1 MSEYPFGTRPD
12 RIPEES
18 WESLVVSQTAEQ
30 ALEQSKLQPSIDVV
44 GPNMGHFAILLVLTA
59 ALDFGA
65 QFVSLLLVHALHL
78 YGHHTVRA
86 YAQIVQDD
94 ARWLVPTEALG
105 YLLVLTAAVPVFR
118 WLWQRGF
125 AAGVHW
131 NGRVALRGFGKFLAI
146 GFGCGIGIG
155 MLGNLL
161 PMPKNPPIMADMMH
175 SPAGA
180 WMMLI
185 FGITGAPLFE
195 ELFFRG
201 FLLPAFLNAVRWLW
215 IKDDLST
222 KAALWFGVPMAAV
235 LTSLPFALLH
245 APQVSHAWGPVLL
258 IGLVSLVL
266 CYVRVYFQSLAAS
279 ALVHAAYN
287 STLFFGILVE
297 TGGFRHLDRIVQ

>member
-1 MSEYPFGTRPD
+1 MSKYPLGADPTVLDAVMLEP
-12 RIPEES
+12 
-18 WESLVVSQTAEQ
+18 AEPV
-30 ALEQSKLQPSIDVV
+30 ASIDAV
-44 GPNMGHFAILLVLTA
+44 GPNMGHFAILLALTA

-65 QFVSLLLVHALHL
+65 QFASLLLVHALHL
-78 YGHHTVRA
+78 YGKHSVRA
-86 YAQIVQDD
+86 YAQMVQDD

-105 YLLVLTAAVPVFR
+105 YLLVLAVAVPVFR
-118 WLWQRGF
+118 WLWQRRF

-131 NGRVALRGFGKFLAI
+131 NGPVAVRGFAKFVAV

-155 MLGNLL
+155 VLGQLL

-175 SPAGA
+175 SPTGA
-180 WMMLI
+180 WMMLL

-201 FLLPAFLNAVRWLW
+201 FLLPAFLNAVRWLR
-215 IKDDLST
+215 IKNDLSAD
-222 KAALWFGVPMAAV
+222 AARWFGVPAAAV

-266 CYVRVYFQSLAAS
+266 CFVRIHCKSLAAC

-287 STLFFGILVE
+287 STLFFGILIE
-297 TGGFRHLDRIVQ
+297 TGGFRHLDRMVQ